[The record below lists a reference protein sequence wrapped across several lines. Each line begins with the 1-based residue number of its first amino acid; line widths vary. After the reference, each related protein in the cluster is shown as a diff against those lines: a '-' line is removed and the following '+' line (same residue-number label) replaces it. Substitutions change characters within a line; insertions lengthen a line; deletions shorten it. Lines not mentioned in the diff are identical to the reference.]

1 MMTLLDLVKKE
12 LWHRKTQ
19 LISGLLTMTIGIAV
33 IVAIKSISTVSERAV
48 AIKLD
53 NLGANILVLPQGTN
67 IDDYYSADIDAP
79 LFSENYVSKI
89 VSSTLPGIDNMSP
102 KLTRRITI
110 GKEHVVL
117 TGILP
122 KSEIASKPLW
132 QKTGLTGKQLK
143 VSCAPSKISSETAG
157 LKDSK
162 LQRKSIDT
170 LANGY
175 CLMGISAARRLN
187 KKENDPIIIEGKT
200 LLVSKILPETG
211 TVDDDRIFINL
222 RIAQQLLNATN
233 QISSIEIM
241 GCCNEIS
248 DGLLT
253 KLKKVLPGTHITTIG
268 QIVATQIET
277 NQMMKK
283 LMFAFMLIII
293 VVGSFSIG
301 NFTWANVNERKKEIG
316 VLRLI
321 GYSKKDVYFI
331 MMAKALFLGIAG
343 GIAGYLIGT
352 IAAMLISPEVIGMPA
367 EIMPSLLLVS
377 LLLSI
382 SISLV
387 GAAIPAYLAGK
398 IEPFANLQDE

>member
-1 MMTLLDLVKKE
+1 
-12 LWHRKTQ
+12 
-19 LISGLLTMTIGIAV
+19 
-33 IVAIKSISTVSERAV
+33 
-48 AIKLD
+48 
-53 NLGANILVLPQGTN
+53 
-67 IDDYYSADIDAP
+67 
-79 LFSENYVSKI
+79 
-89 VSSTLPGIDNMSP
+89 
-102 KLTRRITI
+102 
-110 GKEHVVL
+110 
-117 TGILP
+117 
-122 KSEIASKPLW
+122 
-132 QKTGLTGKQLK
+132 
-143 VSCAPSKISSETAG
+143 
-157 LKDSK
+157 
-162 LQRKSIDT
+162 
-170 LANGY
+170 
-175 CLMGISAARRLN
+175 MGISAARRLN

-211 TVDDDRIFINL
+211 TVDDDRVFINL

-382 SISLV
+382 SISQV